1 MCCLIWR
8 PYFPSYNMTRNDK
21 EKCITPPV
29 MKQNIHPCFATRSK
43 IATRKVVVDCWH
55 QPRMKNLPLKGRSSM
70 PSPHWIPAV
79 QGFPPCTSPCRRPA
93 CCRRNKP
100 EHHNGH
106 QVSSHFNTLL
116 KKILWAEKS
125 PIKFDTMTSFSWLV
139 LKFREKLGKNC
150 IGKLVLK
157 RQVHC
162 FKGKVSK
169 ILLSYMW
176 VGGGQES

>member
-1 MCCLIWR
+1 MQ
-8 PYFPSYNMTRNDK
+8 
-21 EKCITPPV
+21 
-29 MKQNIHPCFATRSK
+29 QNIHPCFASRSK
-43 IATRKVVVDCWH
+43 IATRRVVVDCWH

-106 QVSSHFNTLL
+106 QVSSHFNTLV
-116 KKILWAEKS
+116 KKILRAEKS
-125 PIKFDTMTSFSWLV
+125 PIKCDTMTTFSWLV
-139 LKFREKLGKNC
+139 LKEKKLGENR
-150 IGKLVLK
+150 IGKLEQMEVLK

-169 ILLSYMW
+169 LVLSHMW
-176 VGGGQES
+176 VGWGQESSTF